1 VTKSVKIGM
10 MSFAHIHAEA
20 YIENIRAIPGVTLSG
35 IVDLDAERAETFGN
49 LYQTPVTD
57 DFERFFAQKPDGVV
71 ICSENNAH
79 LSMVERAIEAGVRH
93 ICCEKP
99 LATTLADA
107 QRIVAL
113 AAANRVNLM
122 TAFPMRFSEPVIE
135 VKRTLDSGA
144 AGKIYCFSSSNEGR
158 MPSLYR
164 KWFVDLVLAGG
175 GALQDH
181 LVHLTDLFRW
191 ITGSEVASV
200 YAQSRQAFHPGEV
213 EVETA
218 GMAMLKFRNGV
229 FASIDSSWSR
239 PDYYPTWGG
248 LDFEVVTERG
258 ALQVDAF
265 RQKLTVFSHDV
276 QGQRWVDWGSD
287 SNQAMINEF
296 IASIREERPAA
307 VSGED
312 GLRAV
317 EVVHAAYESAASGQV
332 VTL

>member
-1 VTKSVKIGM
+1 MIKIGI
-10 MSFAHIHAEA
+10 MSFAHLHAEA
-20 YIENIRAIPGVTLSG
+20 YIQNIRAVPDVTFTG
-35 IVDLDAERAETFGN
+35 FVDPDAERAEKFGRLFN
-49 LYQTPVTD
+49 VPATTD
-57 DFERFFAQKPDGVV
+57 FDRFFAQKPDGVV

-79 LSMVERAIEAGVRH
+79 LEMVERAIDAGIKQ

-99 LATTLADA
+99 LATTPADA
-107 QRIVAL
+107 RRIVDL
-113 AAANRVNLM
+113 AAASRVNLM
-122 TAFPMRFSEPVIE
+122 TAFPMRFSAPVLE

-144 AGKIYCFSSSNEGR
+144 AGKIFCFSASNEGR

-164 KWFVDLVLAGG
+164 EWFVDKELAGG

-191 ITGSEVASV
+191 ITRSEVQAV
-200 YAQSRQAFHPGEV
+200 YAQSSQAFHPGEV
-213 EVETA
+213 AVETA

-229 FASIDSSWSR
+229 FASIDCSWSR

-248 LDFEVVTERG
+248 LNFEVVTARG

-265 RQKLTVFSHDV
+265 RQKLTVFSHEI
-276 QGQRWVDWGSD
+276 QGQSWVDWGSD
-287 SNQAMINEF
+287 SNQAMIDEF
-296 IASIREERPAA
+296 VASIREQRPAS

-312 GLRAV
+312 GLRTV
-317 EVVHAAYESAASGQV
+317 EVIHAAYESAASGGV